1 MFYILQR
8 VLVIWL
14 FALPWSVLSVPTH
27 PFGQGE
33 WASGK
38 PHGQGT
44 ATHKD
49 GEKYVGTYKAGLYH
63 GEGEFE
69 ETCAAVVSPGSQ
81 PSSPFVEIYMVISS
95 PKSGAQLESPFLLIS
110 WSATVHHILNCHP

>member
-1 MFYILQR
+1 MTVWYP
-8 VLVIWL
+8 
-14 FALPWSVLSVPTH
+14 LP
-27 PFGQGE
+27 QGE

-63 GEGEFE
+63 GEGERASHFRS
-69 ETCAAVVSPGSQ
+69 CCSPR
-81 PSSPFVEIYMVISS
+81 YL
-95 PKSGAQLESPFLLIS
+95 AFLLGITLETRNVLMLLLVLLRCDVLS
-110 WSATVHHILNCHP
+110 

>member
-1 MFYILQR
+1 MLYFR
-8 VLVIWL
+8 VVRRYNPVSCGVQGGVTMSCS
-14 FALPWSVLSVPTH
+14 AAVVPCFCCCYY
-27 PFGQGE
+27 PCWQGE

-63 GEGEFE
+63 GEGEE
-69 ETCAAVVSPGSQ
+69 LLYSCEVQ
-81 PSSPFVEIYMVISS
+81 P
-95 PKSGAQLESPFLLIS
+95 
-110 WSATVHHILNCHP
+110 

>member
-1 MFYILQR
+1 MTPVHVHYCNTPVILR
-8 VLVIWL
+8 VSLRPRSPAILNRVVVV
-14 FALPWSVLSVPTH
+14 F
-27 PFGQGE
+27 QGE

-63 GEGEFE
+63 GEGEIWYPQGNLDRVIADR
-69 ETCAAVVSPGSQ
+69 CCVQVPRVVAAAHRNLRP
-81 PSSPFVEIYMVISS
+81 
-95 PKSGAQLESPFLLIS
+95 LL
-110 WSATVHHILNCHP
+110 V